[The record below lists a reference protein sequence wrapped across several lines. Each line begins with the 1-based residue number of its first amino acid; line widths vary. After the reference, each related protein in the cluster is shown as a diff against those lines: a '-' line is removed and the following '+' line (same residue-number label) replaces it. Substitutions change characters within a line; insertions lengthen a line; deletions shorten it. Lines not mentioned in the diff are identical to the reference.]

1 MPDQLEPTQKDVII
15 IGGGPSGLSLALAL
29 APLGL
34 DIAVIDKQHADA
46 IAEPEMDGRDI
57 ALTHLSRTILEK
69 MQVWQRIDKK
79 FIHPLEKAEVINGS
93 SPLALHFERE
103 DHSKEPLG
111 FLIANHRIRRALH
124 EQVLSHKNIELL
136 LQAEVSSISTAADQ
150 AEVTITQKNGSSTL
164 RASLVVGADSRFSS
178 ARRMMGIGAK
188 MKDYGRVMIV
198 CNMRHEASN
207 HNTAR
212 ENFLYGK
219 TCAILPLG
227 ENKSSIVI
235 TVPASE
241 ASRLQ
246 NIDADEFSAET
257 THMFNGCLGDMEL
270 VSERFSYPLIGCYS
284 DKFIATRFALVG
296 DAAVGMHPVTAHGYN
311 LALRSVDTLAAEIAR
326 AQRIR
331 LDIGSQEVLRAY
343 QRKHWLVSRP
353 IYDVTNAIVRLYTDD
368 RPLPS
373 LVRSAAINISDHVKP
388 FKQLVTHMLTRT

>member
-1 MPDQLEPTQKDVII
+1 MPDQAITSQKDVII

-34 DIAVIDKQHADA
+34 SIAVIDKQHPDA
-46 IAEPEMDGRDI
+46 IAEPGMDGRDI
-57 ALTHLSRTILEK
+57 ALTHLSRSLLQK
-69 MQVWQRIDKK
+69 MHAWQRVDEA
-79 FIHPLEKAEVINGS
+79 FIHPLQKAEVINGN
-93 SPLALHFERE
+93 SPLTLHFERQ
-103 DHSKEPLG
+103 DDSSQPLG
-111 FLIANHRIRRALH
+111 FLIANHRIRRALY
-124 EQVLSHKNIELL
+124 EQVLSQENVELI
-136 LQAEVSSISTAADQ
+136 LQAEVSAISTTAGQ
-150 AEVTITQKNGSSTL
+150 AEVCFKQQEASSRL
-164 RASLVVGADSRFSS
+164 HASLVVGADSRFSS

-198 CNMRHEASN
+198 CNMRHERSN

-212 ENFLYGK
+212 ENFQYGR

-227 ENKSSIVI
+227 ENNSSIII
-235 TVPASE
+235 TVPAGQ
-241 ASRLQ
+241 AGRLQ
-246 NIDADEFSAET
+246 DIDADTFNAET
-257 THMFNGCLGDMEL
+257 ADMLNGCLGDMEL
-270 VSERFSYPLIGCYS
+270 TSERYAYPLIGCYA
-284 DKFIATRFALVG
+284 DKFISQRFALVG

-311 LALRSVDTLAAEIAR
+311 LALRSANTLALEISRAR
-326 AQRIR
+326 ATG

-373 LVRSAAINISDHVKP
+373 LVRGAAINISNHVTP

>member
-1 MPDQLEPTQKDVII
+1 MADQAIANQKDVII

-34 DIAVIDKQHADA
+34 DIAVIEKQQETA

-57 ALTHLSRTILEK
+57 ALTHLSRSILQQ
-69 MQVWQRIDKK
+69 MQAWQRVDEG
-79 FIHPLEKAEVINGS
+79 FIFPLEKAEVVNGN
-93 SPLALHFERE
+93 SPLALHFERQE
-103 DHSKEPLG
+103 QSSQPLG
-111 FLIANHRIRRALH
+111 FLIANHRIRRALY
-124 EQVLSHKNIELL
+124 EQVITCENVELIL
-136 LQAEVSSISTAADQ
+136 EAEVSAINTSADRALVEIKQETA
-150 AEVTITQKNGSSTL
+150 TSSL
-164 RASLVVGADSRFSS
+164 HASLVVAADSRFSS

-198 CNMRHEASN
+198 CNMRHERSN

-212 ENFLYGK
+212 ENFQYGQ

-227 ENKSSIVI
+227 EYNSSIVI
-235 TVPASE
+235 TVPASQAGRLEQLDAQQFNEE
-241 ASRLQ
+241 ATNLLNARLG
-246 NIDADEFSAET
+246 N
-257 THMFNGCLGDMEL
+257 MEL
-270 VSERFSYPLIGCYS
+270 TSERYAYPLIGCYA
-284 DKFIATRFALVG
+284 DKFIGRRFALVG

-311 LALRSVDTLAAEIAR
+311 LALRSADTLAGEIAR
-326 AQRIR
+326 TRETRRDA
-331 LDIGSQEVLRAY
+331 GCQEVLRAY

-373 LVRSAAINISDHVKP
+373 LVRGAAINISDHVKP